1 MAEKVKKVLDKVSSY
16 LKLEELEKVQKLKEV
31 ADKLGVKVATLVL
44 VFLMLSCVLLIFS
57 FATTIITSMIG
68 FIYPTWKS
76 FRAIKDKKLEAQQ
89 QWLTYW
95 VCYSFCQV
103 AYPVLSY
110 LPYYTWLIIGLYIW
124 MMHPQTKGAMIL
136 YNSVFRQLFQSQE
149 EWIDAKLRVLKK
161 KAEQAGLKVPS
172 DKMLDDL
179 VADED
184 AARPHND

>member
-1 MAEKVKKVLDKVSSY
+1 
-16 LKLEELEKVQKLKEV
+16 
-31 ADKLGVKVATLVL
+31 
-44 VFLMLSCVLLIFS
+44 
-57 FATTIITSMIG
+57 
-68 FIYPTWKS
+68 
-76 FRAIKDKKLEAQQ
+76 
-89 QWLTYW
+89 
-95 VCYSFCQV
+95 
-103 AYPVLSY
+103 
-110 LPYYTWLIIGLYIW
+110 